1 MINEVIN
8 LLNNPRVS
16 IFELE
21 RNFFKKIKYS
31 NIDMNQIEAIMATM
45 VTDNITIGLSNNGM
59 NAMIEMAMQSANE
72 AYSQIINRNNT
83 LSLQTGITR

>member
-21 RNFFKKIKYS
+21 RNFFK
-31 NIDMNQIEAIMATM
+31 
-45 VTDNITIGLSNNGM
+45 TDNITIGLSNNGM

>member
-83 LSLQTGITR
+83 LSLQTGMTR